1 MIEPVKTVPVR
12 WMGWAV
18 VRRTIL
24 EKVGLS
30 LKLQCGSKGDVTV
43 VMTVNDMGLNDRDET
58 RRMAIANKTCVSGK
72 KLISII
78 DYDVCMTFY

>member
-1 MIEPVKTVPVR
+1 MK
-12 WMGWAV
+12 ANACAQ
-18 VRRTIL
+18 
-24 EKVGLS
+24 GL
-30 LKLQCGSKGDVTV
+30 LDNDLQKFWR
-43 VMTVNDMGLNDRDET
+43 MFIQLYT

>member
-1 MIEPVKTVPVR
+1 MDG
-12 WMGWAV
+12 MGRGAKDYSGKG
-18 VRRTIL
+18 RP
-24 EKVGLS
+24 KNC